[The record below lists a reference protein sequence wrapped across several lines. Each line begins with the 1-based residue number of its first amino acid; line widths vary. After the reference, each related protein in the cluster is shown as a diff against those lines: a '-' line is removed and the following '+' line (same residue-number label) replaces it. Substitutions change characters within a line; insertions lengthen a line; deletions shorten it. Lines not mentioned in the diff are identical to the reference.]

1 VVKVRWLVLFF
12 PPFLIAMSVLAASTA
27 FYRRMGQTRPS
38 EEEEDPYW
46 SEHGLYHF
54 VYEGEPQESLTDHTP
69 LEIAQERYA
78 RGEIS
83 PAEFDEM
90 VARLN
95 QSRHPWQEW

>member
-1 VVKVRWLVLFF
+1 MRWLILFF

-27 FYRRMGQTRPS
+27 FYRRMVQTPP
-38 EEEEDPYW
+38 EQEEDPYW

-54 VYEGEPQESLTDHTP
+54 VYEGESPQHSLPDHTP
-69 LEIAQERYA
+69 LEIAQERFA

-83 PAEFDEM
+83 PSEFDEI

-95 QSRHPWQEW
+95 QSRHSWQEW